1 MNKWTLGLW
10 LITTLY
16 TLTTPAQAFAVGT
29 GAATIRFYQPQAD
42 LSYQELAATPAITGA
57 FCAAPRPD
65 TVPLPFNN
73 SAGQPIW
80 LQLGNEQ
87 GNLRWFGAEAT
98 GVLLSDTVLPATG
111 VLPEADAASLIAP
124 PLLLLPAATSAAT
137 GAAMS
142 QPHAVSTDVVW
153 HDMAADQY
161 QRADLSDL
169 QAPRLLWRWSP
180 PTAQQNAWLQTP
192 VLAWLEKQQA
202 VLLINSATAAKP
214 ALWLLSAAT
223 GQLLAELDLQSG
235 YRQGQQA
242 AVAVGALKAP
252 PATLDLDGDGAFD
265 RVYQIDEQ
273 GQLLR
278 LDMARDFSYQSSLV
292 ANLTGQGLSFASR
305 LLAVRALLPVQ
316 GATSQSVS
324 RKAVDVV
331 VLLAERQQQYQL
343 MVLFLPEQM
352 TAPLLLADVQQNHQ
366 PAAAGTQL
374 PARQTTSPGSAFG
387 WVQSLAGQPLA
398 LPEII
403 AGVLYLP
410 MQSVSTAALACD
422 KARQA
427 DVLLALHLYQASA
440 VYTDPELKIPM
451 QLPLRLATQKDG
463 SLALQQ
469 SVDGKLVLEAL
480 RGVAASC
487 AGCTE
492 VLNVQQLSQWQQL
505 ATYRQEEVH

>member
-1 MNKWTLGLW
+1 MNKWIFGFC

-16 TLTTPAQAFAVGT
+16 TLTTPAQAFAAGSGVPT
-29 GAATIRFYQPQAD
+29 VRFYQPQAD
-42 LSYQELAATPAITGA
+42 LTYQELAATPAISGA
-57 FCAAPRPD
+57 FCDVPRPD
-65 TVPLPFNN
+65 TKPLQFNN

-87 GNLRWFGAEAT
+87 GNLRWFGAEAA
-98 GVLLSDTVLPATG
+98 GVLLSDSALPATG
-111 VLPEADAASLIAP
+111 VLPDVDAASLIAP
-124 PLLLLPAATSAAT
+124 PLLLLPTATSAAT
-137 GAAMS
+137 GAVTS
-142 QPHAVSTDVVW
+142 QPQAASTDVVW
-153 HDMAADQY
+153 HDVAADQY

-180 PTAQQNAWLQTP
+180 PTAQQQSWLQTP
-192 VLAWLEKQQA
+192 VFAWLEKQQA

-223 GQLLAELDLQSG
+223 GQLLTEFDLQSG
-235 YRQGQQA
+235 YRQGQQP
-242 AVAVGALKAP
+242 VTAVGALKAP

-265 RVYQIDEQ
+265 RIYQIDEQ

-278 LDMARDFSYQSSLV
+278 LDMARGFSYQSSLV
-292 ANLTGQGLSFASR
+292 ANLMGQGLSFSSR

-331 VLLAERQQQYQL
+331 VLLAEKQQQNQL

-374 PARQTTSPGSAFG
+374 SARQATSPGNAFG
-387 WVQSLAGQPLA
+387 WMQSLAGQPLA

-410 MQSVSTAALACD
+410 IQIVPAALACE

-440 VYTDPELKIPM
+440 VYADPLLKIPM

-463 SLALQQ
+463 RLALQQ

-492 VLNVQQLSQWQQL
+492 ELNVQQLSQWQQL